1 MAKRISTITFIF
13 IIVTCL
19 TQYFIGLEYSSLND
33 KLIEIYSL
41 VISIYSMYAIYFSF
55 IQFVIQLKSEN
66 IFFGINYVSEKI
78 DELEEIKFSRKKYFF
93 LLLLLLGV
101 LPIFFTWNIIIK
113 LVWISILAILIILFL
128 IILYKVFNLIF
139 EISDDD
145 ILKKQ
150 IFCYGKVIKN
160 INKGFGEIYSNYKGN
175 DEFNEEEK
183 GIFLGRILI
192 YHIIK
197 YADSLKN
204 KAEKIHVY
212 NTILGKIELKN
223 KLGLKSFYMSYF
235 NIFLE
240 KNIELI
246 YVKETTEDGKK
257 FRLSYP
263 ILDTFADLDRS
274 DECFDIIKKIVLNNK
289 DNIDQLLLLIFL
301 FEIIHNYSFE
311 SMKELLDLINILSA
325 KGSKKFDL
333 DDPINSELLYRL
345 FLKGDKRNRT
355 KINDLEKENIKKIWH
370 MLFCLDI
377 DLLELP
383 KNPSFSNIDLK
394 KIQFDDNNIYE
405 DAKNEF
411 RKSKKV

>member
-1 MAKRISTITFIF
+1 MTKKIGILTFI
-13 IIVTCL
+13 VTYFF
-19 TQYFIGLEYSSLND
+19 QYYIGLEYSSLND
-33 KLIEIYSL
+33 KLIEIYSF
-41 VISIYSMYAIYFSF
+41 VIAIYSMYAIYFTC
-55 IQFVIQLKSEN
+55 IQFLIQLKNEN
-66 IFFGINYVSEKI
+66 SFFGINYVSEKI
-78 DELEEIKFSRKKYFF
+78 DKIEEIKFSRTKCFF
-93 LLLLLLGV
+93 LLLFLFGA
-101 LPIFFTWNIIIK
+101 LPILFTRSIIITR
-113 LVWISILAILIILFL
+113 VWISILLILIILFL
-128 IILYKVFNLIF
+128 TILYKVFNLIF

-145 ILKKQ
+145 ILEKQ
-150 IFCYGKVIKN
+150 MFCYDRVIKN
-160 INKGFGEIYSNYKGN
+160 INKELAKIYSYYEKN
-175 DEFNEEEK
+175 DEFSEEVK
-183 GIFLGRILI
+183 GTFLGRIII

-204 KAEKIHVY
+204 KAEKNYVY
-212 NTILGKIELKN
+212 NTILGKIDLKN
-223 KLGLKSFYMSYF
+223 KLELKSFYISYF

-240 KNIELI
+240 KNIELK
-246 YVKETTEDGKK
+246 YVQETIEDKK
-257 FRLSYP
+257 KIRLSYP
-263 ILDTFADLDRS
+263 LLDTFADLDRS

-289 DNIDQLLLLIFL
+289 DNIDQLLLLVFL
-301 FEIIHNYSFE
+301 FKIIHNYSFE

-333 DDPINSELLYRL
+333 DNPINSELLYRL